1 MRSELEAVFKPAEI
15 RTRKGRALLV
25 REYSVED
32 FEALVEMYKSFEP
45 KRVAQ
50 GLPPPDVPR
59 IAHWLDHLQTNSHAL
74 LAFDGKKIVAH
85 SVLCSIRKEQVEFT
99 IFVLQDY
106 REDGLG
112 TLLSK
117 LTLGWAFDMGLS
129 KVFLTTELWNYRAV
143 GLFRKLGFSTKSSFG
158 DECEMKLDLPADSEP
173 QAA

>member
-1 MRSELEAVFKPAEI
+1 
-15 RTRKGRALLV
+15 
-25 REYSVED
+25 
-32 FEALVEMYKSFEP
+32 MYKNFEP

-59 IAHWLDHLQTNSHAL
+59 IAHWLDHLQDNSHAL

-85 SVLCSIRKEQVEFT
+85 AVLCPIGKNQVEFT
-99 IFVLQDY
+99 VFVLQDY

-117 LTLGWAFDMGLS
+117 LTLGWAFNMGLT
-129 KVFLTTELWNYRAV
+129 KVFLTTELSNYRAV
-143 GLFRKLGFSTKSSFG
+143 GLFRKLGFCTTSSYG
-158 DECEMKLDLPADSEP
+158 DEYEMKLDLPADSKA